1 MKTHYINQPALIERL
16 VKDDPV
22 RPGIP
27 AEKRLGRNAHLFIT
41 GDHENPTAVTCVS
54 YTQAVPTSED
64 DLFDD
69 EPPVPWGIAPQTVA
83 VFYTIWSYKRGAARG
98 LLMGALDHINR
109 IRPEVKRFVTLSP
122 KTVMAQD
129 FHLGNGAYILRENK
143 TTINYEYHPHR
154 PFRMMSMVDG
164 YVTNY
169 GKLEVHNVNGLNR
182 TRNVWYVTDNYGNL
196 LKHIDTEMGTL
207 VL

>member
-1 MKTHYINQPALIERL
+1 MKTYYVNEPALIERL

-27 AEKRLGRNAHLFIT
+27 AERRVGHNAHIFVT
-41 GDHENPTAVTCVS
+41 GGYDNPTAATCVS
-54 YTQAVPTSED
+54 YTQTVPTSED

-69 EPPVPWGIAPQTVA
+69 ELPEPFGVPKQTVA
-83 VFYTIWSYKRGAARG
+83 VFYTIWSYKRGAARE

-143 TTINYEYHPHR
+143 TTINYEYRPHR

-169 GKLEVHNVNGLNR
+169 GKLEIHNVNGLNR

-196 LKHIDTEMGTL
+196 LKHIDTEIGTL

>member
-27 AEKRLGRNAHLFIT
+27 AEKRLGRNAHLRIT
-41 GDHENPTAVTCVS
+41 GEHGNPTAAVCVS

-69 EPPVPWGIAPQTVA
+69 GSKQTVA

-129 FHLGNGAYILRENK
+129 FHLGNGAYILRENE
-143 TTINYEYHPHR
+143 TTINYEYRLNR
-154 PFRMMSMVDG
+154 PFWAMSMVDG

-169 GKLEVHNVNGLNR
+169 GKLEVHNVNGLSR
-182 TRNVWYVTDNYGNL
+182 TRNVWYVTDDYGNL
-196 LKHIDTEMGTL
+196 LKHIDTGVGVL

>member
-69 EPPVPWGIAPQTVA
+69 GVRQTVA

-98 LLMGALDHINR
+98 LLIGALDHISR

-143 TTINYEYHPHR
+143 TTINYEYRPHR
-154 PFRMMSMVDG
+154 PFWAMSMVDG

-169 GKLEVHNVNGLNR
+169 GKLEVHNVNGLSR
-182 TRNVWYVTDNYGNL
+182 TRNVWYVTDDYGNL

>member
-1 MKTHYINQPALIERL
+1 MKTHHINQPALIERL
-16 VKDDPV
+16 IKDDPV

-83 VFYTIWSYKRGAARG
+83 VFYTIWSHKRGAARG

-129 FHLGNGAYILRENK
+129 FHLSNGAYILRENK
-143 TTINYEYHPHR
+143 TTINYEYYPHR

-169 GKLEVHNVNGLNR
+169 GKLEIHNVNGLNR

>member
-27 AEKRLGRNAHLFIT
+27 AEKRLGRNAHLLIT
-41 GDHENPTAVTCVS
+41 GEHDNPTAAVCVS

-69 EPPVPWGIAPQTVA
+69 GVRQTVA

-98 LLMGALDHINR
+98 LLIGALDHISR

>member
-69 EPPVPWGIAPQTVA
+69 GVRQTVA

-98 LLMGALDHINR
+98 LLIGALDHISR